1 MSQPKARPGGPL
13 MFEQGLWNRTWFML
27 IVCVAFWELD
37 WELVP
42 VTFFPF
48 VFIFPVML
56 VAWNRGLTLALLGC
70 LAFSLSRV
78 AREYLLDLQPMGPGD
93 IAEALVRF
101 FVFVLLA
108 ALTTLLAR
116 QSRQLRERVKQL
128 EGILPICSGCKA
140 IRDEAG
146 NWTQLEGYLTA
157 HTPAQ
162 FSHSYCPKCFKAYY
176 GNIPYSGTAE
186 AK

>member
-1 MSQPKARPGGPL
+1 
-13 MFEQGLWNRTWFML
+13 LWNRIWFML
-27 IVCVAFWELD
+27 LVCVAFWELD
-37 WELVP
+37 WEMVP
-42 VTFFPF
+42 VAVFPF

-56 VAWNRGLTLALLGC
+56 VAWNRGLKLALICC

-78 AREYLLDLQPMGPGD
+78 AREYLLDLRPMGSGE

-108 ALTTLLAR
+108 TLTTLLAR

-128 EGILPICSGCKA
+128 EGILPICASCKS
-140 IRDEAG
+140 IRDEKG
-146 NWTQLEGYLTA
+146 DWTQLEGYLTT

-162 FSHSYCPKCFKAYY
+162 FSHSFCPECFKAYY
-176 GNIPYSGTAE
+176 GNIPYSSAAE